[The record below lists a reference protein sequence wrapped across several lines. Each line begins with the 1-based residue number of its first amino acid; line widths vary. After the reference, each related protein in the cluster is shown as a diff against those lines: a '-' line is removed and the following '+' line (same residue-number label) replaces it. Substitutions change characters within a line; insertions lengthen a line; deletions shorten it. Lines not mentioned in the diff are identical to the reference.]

1 MCLKRTIIKYSNYII
16 QRWYL
21 NFSHIY
27 KQAIH
32 SIREYIGPLNK
43 VGLMCNEC
51 TCIMLLDCFDWLPGE
66 GGTRS
71 GGGIAV
77 GGGATAASR
86 I

>member
-1 MCLKRTIIKYSNYII
+1 MCLKHTIIKYSNYII

-51 TCIMLLDCFDWLPGE
+51 TCIICWTVLIGYLVK
-66 GGTRS
+66 
-71 GGGIAV
+71 V
-77 GGGATAASR
+77 GPLVQLVGVGLEVMVG
-86 I
+86 